1 MESFAVLIILALFG
15 LLFIWPIWV
24 VSNVLRLRR
33 QAEDNWQ
40 QSLQHWRDLTAR
52 IFLLEK
58 HLTELKETLAAREP
72 QPESAS
78 AAQRET
84 AASIAEPKPSA
95 ATPPPPHEVAL
106 SKPSVTTPEPTH
118 EPAPPVP
125 PSPIPPSPVVPQPP
139 PAAPTPRPQ
148 PPPEPLIAPKISPPQ
163 PAIPTPHPPAAPPP
177 APVFSTPQGRRPAA
191 SGFDLEEMLGT
202 NWLNKI
208 GISILVLGL
217 AFFLAYQLQNLGP
230 GGKVLLGVALSAV
243 MIAIGVRF
251 DSNERYRI
259 LARASA
265 AGGWALLY
273 FVSYAI
279 YHVPAAKIIDSR
291 ELDFLLM
298 LLVAAAI
305 IRYSLRYR
313 SEPTTA
319 LALVLSYLTVGIHN
333 TSPYSV
339 LASVVLAFTVVAL
352 ALRMQW
358 YALELFGILATYF
371 NHLLWVLPL
380 MQPFAAFRPAH
391 APFPEFN
398 VSVGLL
404 AFYWLLFRISYIFR
418 QVKTEAQERLSTA
431 SALANGFC
439 LLAVLRYQ
447 SAHPEWTFRTLLA
460 LGAVELALSAVAA
473 RRRRA
478 AFVVLATLGSVLIVA
493 AFPFRYSGSDLS
505 ILWLMAAEALLL
517 AGVFL
522 SEIVFRRIGM
532 ITLVVVAVQMIFDT
546 GAPLLAMRLNNRF
559 GILPDY
565 PATILFGTAAAL
577 FYFNSHWLAARW
589 PKLFEDDFDSSL
601 STGFTYIGGLLLLLA
616 TWFAVTGMWTAVAW
630 AVLVLVLDVAA
641 QKFSQPPLAIQGNL
655 IAAAAVVRLITL
667 NLSSTESWNG
677 LSLRLVTVAATAL
690 LLYAAAPFASVAD
703 QDRPGAWSAFTQ
715 AYTWVASVLLGLLLW
730 IELPALDVALA
741 WMAMGILLVEIGLQL
756 RAGFL
761 RWQGYAALAA
771 SFPMLFAVNLD
782 LLSFFAPTRPHLSTV
797 FPLVAGYYFLDWRLR
812 RAVGVPIAPA
822 LGARGQSVGVPIAP
836 ALGARGQSAAVNLQR
851 DATVFAYAG
860 TISLAA
866 CLYFEVLPSW
876 VATAWAGL
884 ALALLAAAWRQRRRD
899 LLHQSFLMVAA
910 VAFRV
915 LTYNL
920 FERTNPYLP
929 FFESQRYF
937 GGVAIA
943 LLFAGLPLAFA
954 LKRSGFGSP
963 PSQFAPDNR
972 PEQVFFFVPFGLL
985 TALIGFQATRGQL
998 TLSWGIEG
1006 VAVFLF
1012 AVWVG
1017 ERSFRLAGMGLLL
1030 LCVVKIFLID
1040 VWGLDPQSRYITLI
1054 VLGGAL
1060 LLVSFLYTR
1069 HKEKFQRYL

>member
-1 MESFAVLIILALFG
+1 MESFAVLVILALLG
-15 LLFIWPIWV
+15 LLVIWPIWV

-33 QAEDNWQ
+33 QTQNDWQ
-40 QSLQHWRDLTAR
+40 ESLQHWRDLTAR
-52 IFLLEK
+52 VFLLET
-58 HLTELKETLAAREP
+58 HLKELKETLAAGEASRESVP
-72 QPESAS
+72 A
-78 AAQRET
+78 
-84 AASIAEPKPSA
+84 PK
-95 ATPPPPHEVAL
+95 T
-106 SKPSVTTPEPTH
+106 
-118 EPAPPVP
+118 EPAPPVAEQTAFAATSPLPQEVNLSKPRTVEPVPSTEAPRTIPPVAVP
-125 PSPIPPSPVVPQPP
+125 PSPLSQPQS
-139 PAAPTPRPQ
+139 AAPTSHPQ
-148 PPPEPLIAPKISPPQ
+148 SSEPLAASKVPQAPR
-163 PAIPTPHPPAAPPP
+163 PAIPTPHPPATPPSSP
-177 APVFSTPQGRRPAA
+177 MSPTQQPRRPAT
-191 SGFDLEEMLGT
+191 SGLDLEEVLGT

-208 GISILVLGL
+208 GIGILVLGL

-243 MIAIGVRF
+243 MIAVGVRF

-313 SEPTTA
+313 SEATTA

-371 NHLLWVLPL
+371 NHLLWVIPL
-380 MQPFAAFRPAH
+380 MQPFAAFRPNH
-391 APFPEFN
+391 VTFPEFN
-398 VSVGLL
+398 ISVGLL
-404 AFYWLLFRISYIFR
+404 AFYWLLFRLSYVFR
-418 QVKTEAQERLSTA
+418 QVNTEAQERLSTA

-439 LLAVLRYQ
+439 LLALLRYQ
-447 SAHPEWTFRTLLA
+447 SAHPEWAFRSLLA

-478 AFVVLATLGSVLIVA
+478 AFVVLATLGSVLLVA
-493 AFPFRYSGSDLS
+493 AIPFRYSGSDLS
-505 ILWLMAAEALLL
+505 VLWLMAAEALLL

-522 SEIVFRRIGM
+522 SEVVFRRIGM
-532 ITLVVVAVQMIFDT
+532 ITLVVLAAQMVFDT
-546 GAPLLAMRLNNRF
+546 GARLIEIRLTSLP

-565 PATILFGTAAAL
+565 PAAVLFGTAAAL
-577 FYFNSHWLAARW
+577 FYFNSHWLPARW
-589 PKLFEDDFDSSL
+589 PKLFENDFDSSL
-601 STGFTYIGGLLLLLA
+601 SAALSYLGGLLLLLA
-616 TWFAVTGMWTAVAW
+616 TWFAVPGMWTAVVW
-630 AVLVLVLDVAA
+630 ATLVLLLDLAA
-641 QKFSQPPLAIQGNL
+641 QKFAQPSLAIQGNL

-667 NLSSTESWNG
+667 NMSSPEHWHG
-677 LSLRLVTVAATAL
+677 LSLRLVTVGATAL
-690 LLYAAAPFASVAD
+690 LLYAAAPFARGAD
-703 QDRPGAWSAFTQ
+703 HGQPGVWSAFTQ
-715 AYTWVASVLLGLLLW
+715 AYTWVASVLLGVLLW

-756 RAGFL
+756 RADFL

-782 LLSFFAPTRPHLSTV
+782 LLNPFSPARPHLSTV
-797 FPLVAGYYFLDWRLR
+797 LPLVAGYYYMDWRLR
-812 RAVGVPIAPA
+812 RSSMP
-822 LGARGQSVGVPIAP
+822 
-836 ALGARGQSAAVNLQR
+836 NLLR
-851 DATVFAYAG
+851 HATVFAYGG
-860 TISLAA
+860 TIALAA
-866 CLYFEVLPSW
+866 FLYFEVMPSW
-876 VATAWAGL
+876 VAAAWAGL
-884 ALALLAAAWRQRRRD
+884 AIILLAASWGQRRRD
-899 LLHQSFLMVAA
+899 LLHQSFLMVGA

-915 LTYNL
+915 LTYNFL
-920 FERTNPYLP
+920 APRNPYLP
-929 FFESQRYF
+929 FFASQQYYA
-937 GGVAIA
+937 GVAVA
-943 LLFAGLPLAFA
+943 LLFAGLPIAFA
-954 LKRSGFGSP
+954 LRKSGFQ
-963 PSQFAPDNR
+963 SQFSPDNR
-972 PEQVFFFVPFGLL
+972 PEQVFFFVPFALL
-985 TALIGFQATRGQL
+985 TALIGWEASRGQL

-1006 VAVFLF
+1006 VVVFLF
-1012 AVWVG
+1012 AVLVG
-1017 ERSFRLAGMGLLL
+1017 ERSFRLAGVGLLL

>member
-1 MESFAVLIILALFG
+1 MEGFAVLVILALLG
-15 LLFIWPIWV
+15 LFLIWPIWV

-33 QAEDNWQ
+33 QAEDDWQ

-52 IFLLEK
+52 IFLLET
-58 HLTELKETLAAREP
+58 HLKELKETLAARE
-72 QPESAS
+72 AS
-78 AAQRET
+78 RET
-84 AASIAEPKPSA
+84 VPAPKMQPAEPDAEQRPFAATSPPAHEPALSTPRAVEPVPPPATPGAVPPSA
-95 ATPPPPHEVAL
+95 A
-106 SKPSVTTPEPTH
+106 PSVQ
-118 EPAPPVP
+118 P
-125 PSPIPPSPVVPQPP
+125 PSPEPLATPKP
-139 PAAPTPRPQ
+139 PAPR
-148 PPPEPLIAPKISPPQ
+148 
-163 PAIPTPHPPAAPPP
+163 PAIPTPHPPATPPSSP
-177 APVFSTPQGRRPAA
+177 MFSTAQPHRPAA
-191 SGFDLEEMLGT
+191 SSLDLEEMLGT

-243 MIAIGVRF
+243 MIAVGVRF

-313 SEPTTA
+313 SEATTA

-339 LASVVLAFTVVAL
+339 LASVILAFTVVAL

-358 YALELFGILATYF
+358 YALELFGIFATYF
-371 NHLLWVLPL
+371 NHLLWVIPL
-380 MQPFAAFRPAH
+380 MQPTIALIRARPSSVA
-391 APFPEFN
+391 FPEFN
-398 VSVGLL
+398 ISVGLL

-439 LLAVLRYQ
+439 LLALLRYQ
-447 SAHPEWTFRTLLA
+447 SAHPEWAFRSLLA

-478 AFVVLATLGSVLIVA
+478 AFVVLATLGSVLLVA
-493 AFPFRYSGSDLS
+493 AIPFRYSGSDLS

-532 ITLVVVAVQMIFDT
+532 TTMVVLAAQMVFDT
-546 GAPLLAMRLNNRF
+546 GARLIEVRLTSLP

-565 PATILFGTAAAL
+565 PTAVLFVTAAAL
-577 FYFNSHWLAARW
+577 FYFNSHWLSARW
-589 PKLFEDDFDSSL
+589 PKFFENDFDSSL
-601 STGFTYIGGLLLLLA
+601 SAALSYLGGLLLLLA
-616 TWFAVTGMWTAVAW
+616 TWFAVPGMWTAVVW
-630 AVLVLVLDVAA
+630 AVLVLLLDLAA
-641 QKFSQPPLAIQGNL
+641 QRLSQPSLAIQGNL
-655 IAAAAVVRLITL
+655 IAAAAVVRLLTL
-667 NLSSTESWNG
+667 NMFSPGPSSEMWHG
-677 LSLRLVTVAATAL
+677 LSLRLVTVGATAL
-690 LLYAAAPFASVAD
+690 LLYAAAPFARGAD
-703 QDRPGAWSAFTQ
+703 QGQPGVWSAFTQ

-730 IELPALDVALA
+730 MELPALDVALA
-741 WMAMGILLVEIGLQL
+741 WMTMGILLVEIGLQL
-756 RAGFL
+756 RADFL

-782 LLSFFAPTRPHLSTV
+782 LFNPFGPARPHLSTV
-797 FPLVAGYYFLDWRLR
+797 FPLVAGYYYTDWRLR
-812 RAVGVPIAPA
+812 RSSGSMP
-822 LGARGQSVGVPIAP
+822 
-836 ALGARGQSAAVNLQR
+836 NLQR
-851 DATVFAYAG
+851 HATVFAYGG
-860 TISLAA
+860 TITLAA
-866 CLYFEVLPSW
+866 FLYFEVMPSW
-876 VATAWAGL
+876 VAAAWAGF
-884 ALALLAAAWRQRRRD
+884 AITLLAASWGQKRCD

-915 LTYNL
+915 LTYNFL
-920 FERTNPYLP
+920 APRNPYLP
-929 FFESQRYF
+929 FFASRQYYA
-937 GGVAIA
+937 GVAVV
-943 LLFAGLPLAFA
+943 LLFAGLPIAFA
-954 LKRSGFGSP
+954 LRKSGFQ
-963 PSQFAPDNR
+963 SQFPPDNR

-985 TALIGFQATRGQL
+985 TALIGWVASRGQL

-1006 VAVFLF
+1006 VVVFLF
-1012 AVWVG
+1012 AVLVG
-1017 ERSFRLAGMGLLL
+1017 ERSFRLAGVGLLL
-1030 LCVVKIFLID
+1030 TCVVKIFLVD